1 MSEDLNSYMLKTAEG
16 DKDSFRYIANALGYK
31 MHSTAIK
38 ILGSSHLEDAD
49 DIVQISLI
57 KAWQSA
63 PRWENKGSVEGY
75 VYKIVFSTCM
85 DFIRKY
91 KPSDEFKDN
100 FSNLEITNTHNYRN
114 YELRKMI
121 FKNIEKL
128 PKDQQEAILLHYFS
142 GYKQKEVA
150 DLIKKSNKATE
161 SLIIRARKK
170 LKNILPKD
178 ILEELLHVS
187 IKRGTSQS
195 ND

>member
-1 MSEDLNSYMLKTAEG
+1 MFEDLNSYMLKTAEG

-85 DFIRKY
+85 DFIRRY
-91 KPSDEFKDN
+91 KRADEVKDN
-100 FSNLEITNTHNYRN
+100 YSNLEITNNNYRN
-114 YELRKMI
+114 NELRKMI
-121 FKNIEKL
+121 FKNIQKL
-128 PKDQQEAILLHYFS
+128 PKDQKQAILLHYFS

-150 DLIKKSNKATE
+150 DLIQKSNKATE

-178 ILEELLHVS
+178 ILEELLHV
-187 IKRGTSQS
+187 
-195 ND
+195 